1 MTQELI
7 IMFIKIVIFLPIT
20 LGLIYVIVKYGNG
33 KLQNFSNGKVISIT
47 ERVSFSKNSSFIV
60 VKVLD
65 DYYLVS
71 VNNDKSEILTKLD
84 NNKVEELKKENNNI
98 NIKNFTDK
106 LISKKDDMNE

>member
-1 MTQELI
+1 MTYEI
-7 IMFIKIVIFLPIT
+7 IQMCVKIVIFLPIT
-20 LGLIYVIVKYGNG
+20 LGLIYIIIKYGNG
-33 KLQNFSNGKVISIT
+33 KLQNFNNGKVISIT

-60 VKVLD
+60 VKILE

-71 VNNDKSEILTKLD
+71 VNNDKSEILLKLD
-84 NNKVEELKKENNNI
+84 NDKVEELKKENNNI